1 MNEAILLHKLLNI
14 GIMEFSSEELKKIN
28 ELLGDDKFTGNKKEK
43 EKGIDHLD
51 LFLGYFNVIH
61 SKYRQYNG
69 RAELSIQGFKKML
82 ECGQITRGR
91 INDDGLLEF
100 DTNQR
105 HYTGS
110 ISKSVHFASGKMTNS
125 SHLVLIFN
133 YR

>member
-28 ELLGDDKFTGNKKEK
+28 ALLGDDKFTGNKKEK
-43 EKGIDHLD
+43 ERGIDHLD

-61 SKYRQYNG
+61 SKYKQRNG
-69 RAELSIQGFKKML
+69 RAELSIERFKKML
-82 ECGQITRGR
+82 EHGEITRGR
-91 INDDGLLEF
+91 INKDDLLEF
-100 DTNQR
+100 ETTER

-110 ISKSVHFASGKMTNS
+110 TSKHVHVATGNMTNS